1 MAIASKSKPKQT
13 IHHKKRV
20 GQHQRQTKHYMK
32 TYWPYLPML
41 AATAVVNGL
50 ISQSAALTAASTTDT
65 SRLQIWTQSGPLLSV
80 IVIAIAIAALAIV
93 TVRHTLAWQR
103 VVNKSEDFFIHHHG
117 VDIFLVGVALVG
129 FVVTRTV

>member
-41 AATAVVNGL
+41 GIAAVVNG
-50 ISQSAALTAASTTDT
+50 IRSRSTAFTTASTTDS
-65 SRLQIWTQSGPLLSV
+65 SRLQIWTQSGPWLSV
-80 IVIAIAIAALAIV
+80 VVIAIAIVALAIV

-103 VVNKSEDFFIHHHG
+103 VVSKSEDFFIHHHSID
-117 VDIFLVGVALVG
+117 VFLVGVALVG
-129 FVVTRTV
+129 YIVTRTV